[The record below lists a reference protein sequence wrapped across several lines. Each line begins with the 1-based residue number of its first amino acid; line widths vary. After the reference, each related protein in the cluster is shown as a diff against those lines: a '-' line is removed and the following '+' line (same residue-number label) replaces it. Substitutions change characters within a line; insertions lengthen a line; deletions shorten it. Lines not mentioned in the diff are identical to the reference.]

1 MEVSFKS
8 KRLQKQLSE
17 ERQLQ
22 KVHGA
27 RRAKLLKRRLLAL
40 QAARSLADLWP
51 PFSGPERCHELT
63 GNRQGQLSMD
73 LDHPY
78 RLIFCSAHEPVPRTK
93 ESGLDWSGVTAIR
106 ILAVEDTHG

>member
-1 MEVSFKS
+1 MDVGFKS
-8 KRLQKQLSE
+8 KRLRKQLSE
-17 ERQLQ
+17 ARQLQ
-22 KVHGA
+22 KAHGE
-27 RRAKLLKRRLLAL
+27 RRARLLQRRLRAL
-40 QAARSLADLWP
+40 QAAQSLADFHP

-78 RLIFCSAHEPVPRTK
+78 RLIFCPDHDPFPRM
-93 ESGLDWSGVTAIR
+93 EDGGLNWACVTAIR